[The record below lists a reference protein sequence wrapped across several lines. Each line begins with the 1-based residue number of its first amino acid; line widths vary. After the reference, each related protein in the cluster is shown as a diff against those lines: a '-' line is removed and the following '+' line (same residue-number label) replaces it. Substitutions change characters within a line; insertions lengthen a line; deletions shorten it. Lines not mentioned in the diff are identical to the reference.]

1 MLKWIIFGFLVMAVL
16 SCSNVA
22 FKNSFEK
29 DNIINLTE
37 RELWRMHRD
46 VRFASFIYEDGSVL
60 DGLLLRWEPD
70 SILIQPRGT
79 EQPTKIRSSG
89 VIGIKIETG
98 NRILESLALGTA
110 VAGGYVGLAKSYSL
124 SGASLTGAIAK
135 LLGPPLI
142 IFGAIAIGSSMEKY
156 RLYRVPEEFEFDYE
170 KANSLYELLE

>member
-1 MLKWIIFGFLVMAVL
+1 MLKWIIFGFLVIAVL
-16 SCSNVA
+16 SCSSAVL
-22 FKNSFEK
+22 KNSFEK
-29 DNIINLTE
+29 DNISNLTE
-37 RELWRMHRD
+37 RELWRIHRNI
-46 VRFASFIYEDGSVL
+46 RFTSFIYEDGSVL

-70 SILIQPRGT
+70 SILIQPRGAD
-79 EQPTKIRSSG
+79 QPAKIPSSG
-89 VIGIKIETG
+89 IIGIKIEIG

-110 VAGGYVGLAKSYSL
+110 AAGAYIGLAKSYSL
-124 SGASLTGAIAK
+124 GEASVTEAIAK